1 MAQLSS
7 EISTRPAPKHPP
19 MEYRRFGKTGEMISV
34 LTLGGMRFKY
44 GWTPPRT
51 WLPKA
56 AIQNC
61 LETTRLALEVGI
73 NHIETAYGY
82 VKSEHLYGKVLK
94 ELGTPRTQFKMMTK
108 GSPMTG
114 DETRALVE
122 QQLEALQLDTIDFY
136 GWHGINNEERL
147 QAAVAPGGPVE
158 TLHRLREEGLIRH
171 IGFSTHAPLPIIE
184 KAIRTDL
191 FSFVN
196 LHYYYFFQRNQ
207 PAVEL
212 AGEKDM
218 GILIISPNDKGGQ
231 LWNPSDKL
239 KELCHPLTAVQFNG
253 RFCLSHPQITT
264 LTLGMHAPKHFDQN
278 LAILN
283 GDDTFSQENVG
294 VKATMDNA
302 THSIPDF
309 CTYCSECLP
318 CPENINIPEI
328 LRFRNL
334 LEGYDMQ
341 TYGKYRYNMLGGK
354 GHWFPGGFASAC
366 TECGDCLPKCPEKLE
381 IPKLLFETHDKLF
394 DTQSYW
400 RSRLEAFLVNSYRTV
415 KSIFLKLIS

>member
-1 MAQLSS
+1 MTASSS
-7 EISTRPAPKHPP
+7 EISTPIASQRPP
-19 MEYRRFGKTGEMISV
+19 MEYRRFGKTEEMISV

-51 WLPKA
+51 YLPKA
-56 AIQNC
+56 AFQNC
-61 LETTRLALEVGI
+61 LETTRMALDVGI
-73 NHIETAYGY
+73 NHIETAHGY

-108 GSPMTG
+108 GAPMTG

-122 QQLEALQLDTIDFY
+122 QQLEALQLDYIDFY

-147 QAAVAPGGPVE
+147 KAALATGGPVE

-171 IGFSTHAPLPIIE
+171 IGFSTHAPLAIIE

-196 LHYYYFFQRNQ
+196 LHYYYFFQRNR

-212 AGEKDM
+212 AKEKDL

-239 KELCHPLTAVQFNG
+239 KELCHPLTPIQFNG
-253 RFCLSHPQITT
+253 RFCLSHPEVTT
-264 LTLGMHAPKHFDQN
+264 LTLGMHAPEHFDQN
-278 LAILN
+278 LAMLN
-283 GDDTFSQENVG
+283 GEPYFSQEDTKVQ
-294 VKATMDNA
+294 VAVDNA
-302 THSIPDF
+302 ARSISDF

-354 GHWFPGGFASAC
+354 GHWFPGNFASAC
-366 TECGDCLPKCPEKLE
+366 TECGDCLPKCPENLD
-381 IPKLLFETHDKLF
+381 IPKLLFRTHDKLF
-394 DTQSYW
+394 DTKSFL
-400 RSRLEAFLVNSYRTV
+400 RSWLEMFLFSSYRTV
-415 KSIFLKLIS
+415 KSIFSKLSS